1 MKSDEYGR
9 ILLWPPL
16 IFGCVL
22 WLSALLVTMKCSRN
36 KLDRIN
42 HWVVTNAFSD
52 ILKTKKEKTCYST
65 RTRWLF
71 NEIDLTAETAEDILL
86 TKVLTRLLILF
97 TTMLSV
103 VLILVWQLLVLD
115 VSYDC
120 EEEDLTKDCFEDK
133 WTREPLDPLNCSS
146 AVVRDLIRNGTL
158 QVICNKIVFNFGLAT
173 GAGYGSFRLSLFSIN
188 VGTSLMMMIKK
199 TKTLRCVQGICIF
212 LLLGAMTS
220 FMVVASVIPSVD
232 RVVTDNAVAAAQI
245 IATAATAVVFLC
257 VIPWKEIIDLN
268 VQREKGKT
276 VETEV

>member
-22 WLSALLVTMKCSRN
+22 WLLALFMTMTYSRT

-52 ILKTKKEKTCYST
+52 ILKTKKEKTCCPT

-71 NEIDLTAETAEDILL
+71 NEIDLTAEDDILL
-86 TKVLTRLLILF
+86 SKVLTRLLILF

-103 VLILVWQLLVLD
+103 VLILFWQLLVLD

-120 EEEDLTKDCFEDK
+120 EEEDLTKDRFEDK

-188 VGTSLMMMIKK
+188 VGTSLMLMIKK

-268 VQREKGKT
+268 VQRERGKR
-276 VETEV
+276 VETKV

>member
-52 ILKTKKEKTCYST
+52 ILKTKKEKTCSRT

-71 NEIDLTAETAEDILL
+71 NEIDLTAEDILL
-86 TKVLTRLLILF
+86 SKVLTRLLILF

-220 FMVVASVIPSVD
+220 LTVVASVIPSVD

-245 IATAATAVVFLC
+245 IVTAATAVVFLC
-257 VIPWKEIIDLN
+257 VIPWKEIID
-268 VQREKGKT
+268 VQRERKKT

>member
-22 WLSALLVTMKCSRN
+22 WLLALFMTMTYSRT

-52 ILKTKKEKTCYST
+52 ILKTKKEKTCCPT

-71 NEIDLTAETAEDILL
+71 NEIDLTAEDILL
-86 TKVLTRLLILF
+86 SKVLTRLLILF

-268 VQREKGKT
+268 VQRERGKR
-276 VETEV
+276 VETKV

>member
-52 ILKTKKEKTCYST
+52 ILKTKKEKTCSRT

-71 NEIDLTAETAEDILL
+71 NEIDLTAEDILL
-86 TKVLTRLLILF
+86 SKVLTRLLILF

-212 LLLGAMTS
+212 LLLGSMTS
-220 FMVVASVIPSVD
+220 VMVVASVIPSVD

-245 IATAATAVVFLC
+245 IVTAATAVVFLC
-257 VIPWKEIIDLN
+257 VIPWKEIID
-268 VQREKGKT
+268 VQRERKKT